1 MVRKIR
7 NTFFIMALS
16 VSLVFAQTAPDFTI
30 TDTDGVEHSLY
41 ADYLDQGKT
50 VVIDLFF
57 ADCPPCHD
65 LTPVLENI
73 YQDWGGGEYGVQF
86 IGLTGDPYEVDNDIK
101 VRIFEA
107 QTGITYPSASNQ
119 GGGPEAALP
128 YTTNMNNQFGIFEG
142 FPTIIVIAPDRTVQ
156 YAVVVGNMPQA
167 SVLIEEAIINT
178 GAVHPSEITDVKDP
192 TVVFDELTVYPNPVR
207 DFASVNFNLNE
218 NADVNIQLFNMLG
231 QSALEVFNGNKYP
244 GYHQVDFNPSSLS
257 PGTYFI
263 RIAANDSVQTTRL
276 VKLHSHP

>member
-1 MVRKIR
+1 
-7 NTFFIMALS
+7 MALS

-41 ADYLDQGKT
+41 ADYLYQGKT

-57 ADCPPCHD
+57 ADCPPCHG
-65 LTPVLENI
+65 LAPILENI
-73 YQDWGGGEYGVQF
+73 YQDWGAGEHDVQF
-86 IGLTGDPYEVDNDIK
+86 IGLTGDPGGFDNDIK

-119 GGGPEAALP
+119 GGGPDAAQP
-128 YTTNMNNQFGIFEG
+128 YTSMNNQFGTFQG
-142 FPTIIVIAPDRTVQ
+142 FPTIVVIAPDGTVQ
-156 YAVVVGNMPQA
+156 FEVVLGNDPNATALINQA
-167 SVLIEEAIINT
+167 INNT
-178 GAVHPSEITDVKDP
+178 GATHPSEITDVEGALP
-192 TVVFDELTVYPNPVR
+192 IFDELTVYPNPAR

-218 NADVNIQLFNMLG
+218 NADVNIQVFNMLG

-263 RIAANDSVQTTRL
+263 RITANDSVQTTRL
-276 VKLHSHP
+276 VKLHSYP

>member
-1 MVRKIR
+1 MVKKIR

-16 VSLVFAQTAPDFTI
+16 ASLAFAQTAPDFTI

-57 ADCPPCHD
+57 ADCPPCHG
-65 LTPVLENI
+65 LAPTLETI
-73 YQDWGGGEYGVQF
+73 YQDWGAGQYDVQF
-86 IGLTGDPYEVDNDIK
+86 IGLTGDPVGVDNDIK

-128 YTTNMNNQFGIFEG
+128 YTTNTNNQFGTFEG
-142 FPTIIVIAPDRTVQ
+142 YPTIVVIAPDRTVQ
-156 YAVVVGNMPQA
+156 FEVVLGNVPNAAALINQA
-167 SVLIEEAIINT
+167 IDNT
-178 GAVHPSEITDVKDP
+178 GATHPSEITDVEDAVP
-192 TVVFDELTVYPNPVR
+192 VFDELTVFPNPAR
-207 DFASVNFNLNE
+207 DFAAVNFNLNE
-218 NADVNIQLFNMLG
+218 HADVNIQVFNMLG

-244 GYHQVDFNPSSLS
+244 GYHQVDFNPSLLS

-263 RIAANDSVQTTRL
+263 RITANDSVQTTRL
-276 VKLHSHP
+276 IKLHSHP